1 VIELDQDGS
10 VFVLRLR
17 GGENRFSMELLDEVN
32 AALDRVQAI
41 EGPCALVTTGEGK
54 FYSNGMD
61 LDWLAT
67 APDRAGEYLRAIY
80 RLLGRVLSFP
90 APTVAAVNGHAFG
103 GGALLAIAHD
113 FAVMRADRGYWCM
126 PEADLGLPLTP
137 EYLSLLQTRLP
148 ARTLHEALVTGKRYG
163 GRDALDAGIVQ
174 EVASEDD
181 VLPAAVAIA
190 ASLAGKD
197 RRTLAEHK
205 RCWADRLVL
214 AGRADGESSQRREEV
229 PGELVA
235 ERREE
240 LALDLVARPAGQSQ
254 AVLAR
259 GGEFDDVLAP
269 VLRAAMPAHQSLAL
283 QRVHERD
290 HRGPVDAQLVGC
302 LLLGERNGRQYRQ
315 HRQLAAVDPERRQ
328 SRAGRQHQ
336 LLLRVLEEVAEAA
349 REQVRDLM
357 GHVATVP
364 VR

>member
-1 VIELDQDGS
+1 MIELDQDGS

-137 EYLSLLQTRLP
+137 EYVSLAADPAAGADP
-148 ARTLHEALVTGKRYG
+148 ARGAGDREAVWR
-163 GRDALDAGIVQ
+163 
-174 EVASEDD
+174 
-181 VLPAAVAIA
+181 P
-190 ASLAGKD
+190 
-197 RRTLAEHK
+197 
-205 RCWADRLVL
+205 RC
-214 AGRADGESSQRREEV
+214 AGRGDR
-229 PGELVA
+229 PG
-235 ERREE
+235 
-240 LALDLVARPAGQSQ
+240 
-254 AVLAR
+254 
-259 GGEFDDVLAP
+259 GGE
-269 VLRAAMPAHQSLAL
+269 
-283 QRVHERD
+283 
-290 HRGPVDAQLVGC
+290 RG
-302 LLLGERNGRQYRQ
+302 
-315 HRQLAAVDPERRQ
+315 
-328 SRAGRQHQ
+328 
-336 LLLRVLEEVAEAA
+336 
-349 REQVRDLM
+349 
-357 GHVATVP
+357 
-364 VR
+364 